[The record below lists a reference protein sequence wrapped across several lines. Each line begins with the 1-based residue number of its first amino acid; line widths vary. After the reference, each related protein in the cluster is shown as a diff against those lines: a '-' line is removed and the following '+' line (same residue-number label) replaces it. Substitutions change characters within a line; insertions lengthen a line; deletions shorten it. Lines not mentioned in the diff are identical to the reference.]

1 MISLLHHIESSTDP
15 RRARIL
21 IGATKVFLAYGF
33 QRTTMDD
40 IARAA
45 EISRTAL
52 YVLFRNKTD
61 IYRALA
67 SEFLEQSVAQTR
79 TVLAR
84 REVPLAERFQEATS
98 CFMQLID
105 EVEGAPH
112 GQELVDMQS
121 SLAGDIIAAGR
132 EELAGIFREAIEADA
147 LASGRKLDAIGLTPA
162 GMAEMLLDAID
173 GMKMR
178 RPGREAQVGLHGQ
191 YVRAICL
198 LVCGGGEASS
208 ASA

>member
-1 MISLLHHIESSTDP
+1 MISLLDHIESSADP

-21 IGATKVFLAYGF
+21 VGATKVFLAYGF

-45 EISRTAL
+45 EISRPAL

-67 SEFLEQSVAQTR
+67 AEFLEQTVALTR
-79 TVLAR
+79 SVLAR
-84 REVPLAERFQEATS
+84 QELPLAERFQEATS
-98 CFMQLID
+98 CFMGLLD
-105 EVEGAPH
+105 EIEGAPH
-112 GQELVDMQS
+112 GQELVDMQG

-132 EELAGIFREAIEADA
+132 EELVGIFREAIEADLRA
-147 LASGRKLDAIGLTPA
+147 RGNELGDIGLTPA
-162 GMAEMLLDAID
+162 GLAEMLLDAID

-178 RPGREAQVGLHGQ
+178 RPGRETQRELHGQ
-191 YVRAICL
+191 YVRAICV
-198 LVCGGGEASS
+198 LVGGCGEAPSGS
-208 ASA
+208 A